1 MSISEIRGRIK
12 DTESYKKIPRLL
24 MNEEYRVH
32 GLEVSKS
39 EEIPM
44 GVQILMMEF
53 LIQFSHRFV

>member
-1 MSISEIRGRIK
+1 MSISETRGRIK

-44 GVQILMMEF
+44 GVYR
-53 LIQFSHRFV
+53 FS